1 MSNGVLFLVT
11 VPSAEY
17 EEQVAAAGQVEPPP
31 MRLRMQK
38 VVEDLIETKHIYT
51 CAWSECQGGN
61 YKQATF
67 TLEPGDKC
75 DDILNELSEWGIG
88 SRHHSSV
95 SVIPCSLHWTVDD
108 PSSNGPNPS
117 GAKESKEDISTWNR
131 LVASVKARITVAE
144 VVEGVKSDALLTFD
158 FLVLL
163 IIAGLIAALG
173 LIENSTGILVASM
186 LISPLM
192 GPIMAGT
199 VGTIIKDKELMKM
212 GILNEIFGLLICL
225 LEGFICGI
233 VVGLVAEHFALNR
246 WPTVEMVTR
255 GELHSVWVGMV
266 IALLSGAGV
275 AISVLGDN
283 IASLVGVAI
292 SASLLPPA
300 VNAGL
305 LWALTCIHSSYGSV
319 PQVKMPH
326 TYADH
331 PVTELGIMG
340 AISLCLT
347 FVNIV
352 CIFASAIV
360 VLRLKAVAPSTS
372 AAQRKFWTHDVKLA
386 QEYDRTNYGDEAK
399 ALGRKLV
406 NDIAK
411 VSGGHRRTSTD
422 LRALAG
428 LNLFHRGADIRRQ
441 SHFSTMYNQCTWSP
455 TALRET
461 VQQASL
467 QDLYGI
473 SYASPS
479 SPKVTITVGSP
490 DEASRCLS
498 VIAEDSS
505 IPPSLAS
512 SSHSLANGNK
522 WRHSQRFMVT
532 VVENGEDKQLKQ

>member
-108 PSSNGPNPS
+108 PSSYGPNPS

-199 VGTIIKDKELMKM
+199 VGTMIKDKELMKM

-372 AAQRKFWTHDVKLA
+372 AAQKKFWTHDVKLA

-428 LNLFHRGADIRRQ
+428 LNLFHRGAD
-441 SHFSTMYNQCTWSP
+441 W
-455 TALRET
+455 E
-461 VQQASL
+461 VQMRL
-467 QDLYGI
+467 QD
-473 SYASPS
+473 
-479 SPKVTITVGSP
+479 VFQ
-490 DEASRCLS
+490 
-498 VIAEDSS
+498 
-505 IPPSLAS
+505 SLLRTQVFHHPLHHQAI
-512 SSHSLANGNK
+512 HLQMEINGDIVRGL
-522 WRHSQRFMVT
+522 W
-532 VVENGEDKQLKQ
+532 

>member
-108 PSSNGPNPS
+108 PSSYGPNPS

-163 IIAGLIAALG
+163 IIAG
-173 LIENSTGILVASM
+173 
-186 LISPLM
+186 
-192 GPIMAGT
+192 
-199 VGTIIKDKELMKM
+199 
-212 GILNEIFGLLICL
+212 
-225 LEGFICGI
+225 
-233 VVGLVAEHFALNR
+233 
-246 WPTVEMVTR
+246 

-372 AAQRKFWTHDVKLA
+372 AAQKKFWTHDVKLA

-461 VQQASL
+461 VQQSSL

>member
-38 VVEDLIETKHIYT
+38 VVEDLIEAKNIYT

-88 SRHHSSV
+88 SRRHSSV

-108 PSSNGPNPS
+108 SSSNGPNPS

-192 GPIMAGT
+192 G
-199 VGTIIKDKELMKM
+199 
-212 GILNEIFGLLICL
+212 
-225 LEGFICGI
+225 
-233 VVGLVAEHFALNR
+233 
-246 WPTVEMVTR
+246 
-255 GELHSVWVGMV
+255 
-266 IALLSGAGV
+266 
-275 AISVLGDN
+275 
-283 IASLVGVAI
+283 
-292 SASLLPPA
+292 
-300 VNAGL
+300 L

-340 AISLCLT
+340 GISLCLT

-372 AAQRKFWTHDVKLA
+372 AAQKKFWTHDVKLA

-490 DEASRCLS
+490 DESSRCLP

-512 SSHSLANGNK
+512 SSHSLTNGNK

-532 VVENGEDKQLKQ
+532 VVENGEDKQMKQ

>member
-108 PSSNGPNPS
+108 PSSYGPNPS

-199 VGTIIKDKELMKM
+199 VGTMIKDKELMKM

-300 VNAGL
+300 VNA
-305 LWALTCIHSSYGSV
+305 
-319 PQVKMPH
+319 
-326 TYADH
+326 
-331 PVTELGIMG
+331 
-340 AISLCLT
+340 
-347 FVNIV
+347 
-352 CIFASAIV
+352 
-360 VLRLKAVAPSTS
+360 LKAVAPSTS
-372 AAQRKFWTHDVKLA
+372 AAQKKFWTHDVKLA

-461 VQQASL
+461 VQQSSL